1 MRTDETNLIDPE
13 GVEIF
18 FRRWLPDGEPRA
30 IVLVLHGL
38 SEHSGRYARFAT
50 ALVDAGCAVYADDH
64 RGFGRTS
71 ATTGRG
77 VTGAG
82 GFEGMVGS
90 IRALHD
96 QALADVGPLP
106 VIVFGHSMGSVLAQ
120 AYVQQHPDDVD
131 GLVLSGS
138 LGPAPELEEMAA
150 GLQAMVDDGAGD
162 QPLDALTGFN
172 DDFEPARTPYD
183 WLSRDTAEVDA
194 YIDDPMCGDG
204 NQPTTGFMAG
214 FLTLLGEV
222 VTPDAIG
229 RLDTEMP
236 VLFVTGE
243 ADPVSNGG
251 ESVRVLDE
259 RYREAGHDVTARY
272 YPEARHEVLNET
284 NRDEVTADIVS
295 WIERVL
301 PGVTA

>member
-1 MRTDETNLIDPE
+1 MRTDETNLIDPN
-13 GVEIF
+13 GVEVF
-18 FRRWLPDGEPRA
+18 FRRWLPEDDPNA

-38 SEHSGRYARFAT
+38 SEHSGRYARFAG

-77 VTGAG
+77 VTGPG
-82 GFEGMVGS
+82 GFEGIVGS

-96 QALADVGPLP
+96 QALADLGPLP
-106 VIVFGHSMGSVLAQ
+106 VVVFGHSMGSVLAQ
-120 AYVQQHPDDVD
+120 AYVQQHSEDVD

-138 LGPAPELEEMAA
+138 LGPAAELEEMAA
-150 GLQAMVDDGAGD
+150 GLQAMVDAGEGEK
-162 QPLDALTGFN
+162 PLDALTGFN
-172 DDFEPARTPYD
+172 DAFEPARTPYD
-183 WLSRDTAEVDA
+183 WLSRDPAEVDA
-194 YIDDPMCGDG
+194 YIADPMSGDG

-222 VTPDAIG
+222 VTSDAIG
-229 RLDTEMP
+229 GLDTEMP
-236 VLFVTGE
+236 VLFITGE

-251 ESVRVLDE
+251 ESVRVLEE
-259 RYREAGHDVTARY
+259 RYRKAGHEVTAHY

-284 NRDEVTADIVS
+284 NRDEITADVVAWLRNVVELS
-295 WIERVL
+295 
-301 PGVTA
+301 G